1 MSTMPS
7 SRRDFLWGASA
18 VAATGAVIAAPG
30 GAQAAQVVRNPGDFE
45 PGLPLGPCRLT
56 RVLPVEQGALPFEL
70 EDPAGLRF
78 IVEVHR
84 RDAGVAG
91 LRPAGSYDV
100 FLRNGG
106 TGSTPTNE
114 THGLGAMALAS
125 LVAAREASGRLIPEL
140 ATIVERWSSD
150 PPPMFR

>member
-1 MSTMPS
+1 MSTMPW

-18 VAATGAVIAAPG
+18 VAATTAVTGARRAEA
-30 GAQAAQVVRNPGDFE
+30 AQAGSFE
-45 PGLPLGPCRLT
+45 PGLQLGPCRLV

-70 EDPAGLRF
+70 EDPAGCRF
-78 IVEVHR
+78 IVEVHEH
-84 RDAGVAG
+84 DEGVRG
-91 LRPAGSYDV
+91 LRRAGSHDV

-106 TGSTPTNE
+106 TGATPTNE

-125 LVAAREASGRLIPEL
+125 VLAEREASGRPIPQL

-150 PPPMFR
+150 PPPLFR